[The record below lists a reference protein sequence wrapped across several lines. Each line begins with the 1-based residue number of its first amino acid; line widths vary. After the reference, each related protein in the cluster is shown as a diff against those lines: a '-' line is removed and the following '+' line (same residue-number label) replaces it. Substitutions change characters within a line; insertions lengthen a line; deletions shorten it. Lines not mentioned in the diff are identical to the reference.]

1 MAVTTGFRIRLRVR
15 VAKGLTTEATSV
27 QFVLANKEVTI
38 TSQNKEEPLSKTT
51 WIVLG
56 ARGFATEEAAQ
67 DFGTRLRS
75 ILQLAALSSRLG
87 VDVGEDKPTCWVS
100 EDFARF
106 LGVKEHERIAPNIHG
121 LAILPDDDNT
131 RIPLMNPQA
140 TVTADPEHFLSALRE
155 SGESGDIGFGLV
167 ANAVRL
173 LNLALM
179 TSEPLAQIV
188 LTFSAVEELGQNE
201 TWSMDQETLIRQLAE
216 AAEASSIGTAADRE
230 EVAQAIRKGLFP
242 LSLRQGV
249 MRLLSR
255 IELHEARKEWDRLY
269 GIRSGIFHGTAR
281 LSDDEIGQAAMDTVT
296 LCGRIVLALV
306 VKEGARIPSI
316 AGTHFNISVRSN

>member
-1 MAVTTGFRIRLRVR
+1 MADTTGFRIRLRVR

-38 TSQNKEEPLSKTT
+38 TSQNKAEPLSKTT

-167 ANAVRL
+167 ANAVRV

-201 TWSMDQETLIRQLAE
+201 KWSMDQETLIVFA
-216 AAEASSIGTAADRE
+216 
-230 EVAQAIRKGLFP
+230 V
-242 LSLRQGV
+242 
-249 MRLLSR
+249 SR
-255 IELHEARKEWDRLY
+255 
-269 GIRSGIFHGTAR
+269 
-281 LSDDEIGQAAMDTVT
+281 
-296 LCGRIVLALV
+296 GR
-306 VKEGARIPSI
+306 R
-316 AGTHFNISVRSN
+316 AGTHWQASYEMPSLGLSCTKAFSCPNTSMARMARLCSVTRASLGSKELSPSAATAATARGGHAIGSTSRIRRIRQSSVRC